1 MDMMDFE
8 ALKDALIIFDEVD
21 QIALS
26 EVMVLKKVYF
36 CHHDSEIHLRSL
48 SVGSGKSTDSKGV
61 KK

>member
-1 MDMMDFE
+1 MDMTDFD

-36 CHHDSEIHLRSL
+36 CHRDSEICLEVCL
-48 SVGSGKSTDSKGV
+48 
-61 KK
+61 